1 MYNNPFR
8 EDNFR
13 RPDRGDND
21 DFETSPYGQPFGPP
35 GFGPPPAGQMPMS
48 APPGFSPPVPAWRE
62 GSSGI
67 RSCLFRNTY
76 IWMNTGRSFWFFPTV
91 IGREFIAGFRWSRR
105 YGWYFRT
112 ITRNQIRSFECF
124 R

>member
-13 RPDRGDND
+13 RPGGWGDYN
-21 DFETSPYGQPFGPP
+21 DFETTSFGPTH
-35 GFGPPPAGQMPMS
+35 FGPPPVGQMPMS
-48 APPGFSPPVPAWRE
+48 TPPGFSPPIPAWRE

-76 IWMNTGRSFWFFPTV
+76 IWMNSGRSFWFFPTAV
-91 IGREFIAGFRWSRR
+91 GREIIAGFRWSRR

-112 ITRNQIRSFECF
+112 ISRNQIRSYECF

>member
-13 RPDRGDND
+13 RPGWGDYN
-21 DFETSPYGQPFGPP
+21 DFETTSFGPSH
-35 GFGPPPAGQMPMS
+35 FGPSSRTNANEHT
-48 APPGFSPPVPAWRE
+48 AGFSPPIPAWRV

-76 IWMNTGRSFWFFPTV
+76 IWMNSGRSFWFFPTAV
-91 IGREFIAGFRWSRR
+91 GREIIAGFRWSRR

-112 ITRNQIRSFECF
+112 ISRNQIRSYECF